1 MNRRTAFASV
11 LLFVTPA
18 ALQAASE
25 KSAPPAASPSPVA
38 KKRHRF
44 FDPDEL
50 HKDRSLPAG
59 DKVPMTDGK
68 PHKRES
74 VSEQLHKDRSNDK

>member
-1 MNRRTAFASV
+1 MNRRTAFASI
-11 LLFVTPA
+11 LLFAAPA
-18 ALQAASE
+18 ALQAASD
-25 KSAPPAASPSPVA
+25 KSAAPAASPSPVA
-38 KKRHRF
+38 RKKHRF

-68 PHKRES
+68 PRKRES